1 MSQDGDSV
9 VTTQSESLD
18 VKGSK
23 GSPSDTQSN
32 VLPRL
37 LSYKDAGI
45 YMSLSYWSLRTLVVN
60 GEIPH
65 VRFGKRILLDRVALD
80 EWVEKH
86 LEVGV

>member
-1 MSQDGDSV
+1 MPSNSDSV
-9 VTTQSESLD
+9 VTTEPESLD
-18 VKGSK
+18 LKGLQ

-60 GEIPH
+60 GEIAH

>member
-1 MSQDGDSV
+1 MPSNSDGSV
-9 VTTQSESLD
+9 TRGFQSLD
-18 VKGSK
+18 VKGLQDGTEVS
-23 GSPSDTQSN
+23 TAN

-65 VRFGKRILLDRVALD
+65 VRFGKRILLDRMALD

>member
-1 MSQDGDSV
+1 MPSNGDSV
-9 VTTQSESLD
+9 VTTEPESLNG
-18 VKGSK
+18 KGLQDRTMV
-23 GSPSDTQSN
+23 GQTN

-65 VRFGKRILLDRVALD
+65 VRFGKRILLDRLALD